1 MIAYRTARLLAL
13 ATTVVAVS
21 LGACTDDGRT
31 VLTIYSPHGS
41 DLLGSWRNVY
51 LMVLGTFVLFV
62 VLFAALT
69 WVYS

>member
-1 MIAYRTARLLAL
+1 MSTPP
-13 ATTVVAVS
+13 
-21 LGACTDDGRT
+21 TDKPAHRPELDET
-31 VLTIYSPHGS
+31 PP
-41 DLLGSWRNVY
+41 LLGSWRNVY